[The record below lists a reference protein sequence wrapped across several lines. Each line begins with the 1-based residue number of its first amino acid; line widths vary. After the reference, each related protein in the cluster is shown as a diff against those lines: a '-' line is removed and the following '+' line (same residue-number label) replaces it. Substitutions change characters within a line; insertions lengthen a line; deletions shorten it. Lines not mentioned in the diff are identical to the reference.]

1 MADQYLPAD
10 CPAKTGD
17 ILLLREQM
25 GALNGKVD
33 DLKVALVKLTDS
45 MDKLTRLEMRHE
57 QVTKDLQT
65 MREQTATDMQTMR
78 EAIARLAARID
89 AIEPDMP
96 ALRDLRK
103 RVNAAL
109 WALAGVIGLS
119 LLSLVMLRGAAAL

>member
-10 CPAKTGD
+10 CPARTGD
-17 ILLLREQM
+17 IVALREQV
-25 GALNGKVD
+25 GNLNSKVD
-33 DLKVALVKLTDS
+33 DLKVALARLSDAMASVV
-45 MDKLTRLEMRHE
+45 RLEVRH
-57 QVTKDLQT
+57 
-65 MREQTATDMQTMR
+65 EQTATDMQTMR

-119 LLSLVMLRGAAAL
+119 LLSLVMLRGAATL